1 MVPGQVP
8 WLIMTTVRENMSRT
22 GKLITRSMLLL
33 ACSMCAVPVQA
44 GKPVIEI
51 EIRDHLFWPSEV
63 TVPANTK
70 VKLMVYN
77 RDPTSEEFE
86 SYELNR
92 EKVIMGNRKAVIYIG
107 PLLPGEY
114 PFFGEF
120 HPETA
125 QGKVIVE

>member
-1 MVPGQVP
+1 
-8 WLIMTTVRENMSRT
+8 MSRV
-22 GKLITRSMLLL
+22 GKLFFQVGLVF
-33 ACSMCAVPVQA
+33 ACSVHAIPVQA

-63 TVPANTK
+63 SIPANTK
-70 VKLMVYN
+70 VKLLIYN
-77 RDPTSEEFE
+77 NDPTSEEFE

-92 EKVIMGNRKAVIYIG
+92 EKVIMGNRKAVIFIG

-120 HPETA
+120 YPETA
-125 QGKVIVE
+125 QGKVIVK

>member
-1 MVPGQVP
+1 MFMK
-8 WLIMTTVRENMSRT
+8 IKSICR
-22 GKLITRSMLLL
+22 IMLLFS
-33 ACSMCAVPVQA
+33 CSVHVVPVQA
-44 GKPVIEI
+44 GKPVVEI

-63 TVPANTK
+63 VVPANTK
-70 VKLMVYN
+70 IKLMIYN

-92 EKVIMGNRKAVIYIG
+92 EKVILGNRKGVIFIG

-125 QGKVIVE
+125 QGKVVAE

>member
-1 MVPGQVP
+1 MLWANKRLFHALLMFVVCSAAVC
-8 WLIMTTVRENMSRT
+8 TVHAE
-22 GKLITRSMLLL
+22 
-33 ACSMCAVPVQA
+33 
-44 GKPVIEI
+44 KPVIEI

-70 VKLMVYN
+70 VKLLVFN

-92 EKVIMGNRKAVIYIG
+92 EKVIMGNQKAVIFIG
-107 PLLPGEY
+107 PLLPGVY

-120 HPETA
+120 NPDTA
-125 QGKVIVE
+125 QGKVVVE

>member
-1 MVPGQVP
+1 M
-8 WLIMTTVRENMSRT
+8 
-22 GKLITRSMLLL
+22 LL
-33 ACSMCAVPVQA
+33 ACIFGVAPVLA
-44 GKPVIEI
+44 GKLVVEI

-63 TVPANTK
+63 VVPANTK
-70 VKLMVYN
+70 VKLLVYN

-92 EKVIMGNRKAVIYIG
+92 EKVIMGNQKAVIFIG

-120 HPETA
+120 YPETA

>member
-1 MVPGQVP
+1 MSFRADKL
-8 WLIMTTVRENMSRT
+8 LIQIV
-22 GKLITRSMLLL
+22 IMLV
-33 ACSMCAVPVQA
+33 CSA
-44 GKPVIEI
+44 GCVVAHAEKPVIEI

-63 TVPANTK
+63 RVPANTK
-70 VKLMVYN
+70 VKLLVYN

-92 EKVIMGNRKAVIYIG
+92 EKVIMGNRKAVIFIG
-107 PLLPGEY
+107 PLLPGVY

-120 HPETA
+120 NPDTA

>member
-1 MVPGQVP
+1 MFFRAEKIFLQMI
-8 WLIMTTVRENMSRT
+8 L
-22 GKLITRSMLLL
+22 MLV
-33 ACSMCAVPVQA
+33 CSAA
-44 GKPVIEI
+44 ATNARAEKPVIEI

-70 VKLMVYN
+70 VKLLVFN

-92 EKVIMGNRKAVIYIG
+92 EKVIMGNKKAVIFIG
-107 PLLPGEY
+107 PLLPGVY

-120 HPETA
+120 NPDTA
-125 QGKVIVE
+125 QGQVVVE

>member
-1 MVPGQVP
+1 MP
-8 WLIMTTVRENMSRT
+8 WTR
-22 GKLITRSMLLL
+22 KLISRIVWLFT
-33 ACSMCAVPVQA
+33 CSMSAVPVQA

-51 EIRDHLFWPSEV
+51 EIRDHLFWPSEIS
-63 TVPANTK
+63 VPANTK

-92 EKVIMGNRKAVIYIG
+92 EKVIMGNRKAVIFIG

>member
-1 MVPGQVP
+1 
-8 WLIMTTVRENMSRT
+8 MSHSRKRILRIILLFSCSLQT
-22 GKLITRSMLLL
+22 GF
-33 ACSMCAVPVQA
+33 VQA

-51 EIRDHLFWPSEV
+51 EIRDHLFWPSV
-63 TVPANTK
+63 VIVPANTK
-70 VKLMVYN
+70 VKLLVYN

-92 EKVIMGNRKAVIYIG
+92 EKVIMGNRKAVIFIG

-120 HPETA
+120 HPDTA
-125 QGKVIVE
+125 QGKVIAE

>member
-1 MVPGQVP
+1 
-8 WLIMTTVRENMSRT
+8 MSRA
-22 GKLITRSMLLL
+22 GKLIFQTILL
-33 ACSMCAVPVQA
+33 ASCSMKAVLVQA

-51 EIRDHLFWPSEV
+51 EIRDHLFWPSEIV
-63 TVPANTK
+63 VPANTK
-70 VKLMVYN
+70 VKLLIYN

-92 EKVIMGNRKAVIYIG
+92 EKVILGNRKAVIFIG

-120 HPETA
+120 NPDTA

>member
-1 MVPGQVP
+1 MSFRVDTS
-8 WLIMTTVRENMSRT
+8 LIQFV
-22 GKLITRSMLLL
+22 LILV
-33 ACSMCAVPVQA
+33 CSATA
-44 GKPVIEI
+44 ITAYAEKPVIEI

-63 TVPANTK
+63 RVPANTK
-70 VKLMVYN
+70 VKLLVYN

-92 EKVIMGNRKAVIYIG
+92 EKVIMGNRKAVIFIG
-107 PLLPGEY
+107 PLLPGVY

-120 HPETA
+120 NPDTA